1 MPGCRHGRRG
11 RNRGRR
17 WIDQL
22 PEYHQ
27 PSRSESLPPNSICL
41 SPVEIEI
48 FRLIDL
54 ENMTQQEAAAH
65 MGVSRK
71 TFWIDLQ
78 KARRKVAHALVH
90 GHPICIAGR
99 DYKLRN
105 QYEGE

>member
-11 RNRGRR
+11 RNRGKR

-22 PEYHQ
+22 PTYHQ
-27 PSRSESLPPNSICL
+27 PNLTQPLQPNSVCL

-48 FRLIDL
+48 LRLIDI

-71 TFWIDLQ
+71 TLWNDLK
-78 KARRKVAHALVH
+78 KARRKVAHALIH

-99 DYKLRN
+99 DYKIRN
-105 QYEGE
+105 QFGGV

>member
-11 RNRGRR
+11 RNRGKR

-22 PEYHQ
+22 PAYHQ
-27 PSRSESLPPNSICL
+27 PQKSDSLPSNSVCI

-48 FRLIDL
+48 LRLMDL
-54 ENMTQQEAAAH
+54 ENMTQQEAAAN

-71 TFWIDLQ
+71 TFWTDLK

-90 GHPICIAGR
+90 GHPICIAG
-99 DYKLRN
+99 DNYKIRN
-105 QYEGE
+105 EK